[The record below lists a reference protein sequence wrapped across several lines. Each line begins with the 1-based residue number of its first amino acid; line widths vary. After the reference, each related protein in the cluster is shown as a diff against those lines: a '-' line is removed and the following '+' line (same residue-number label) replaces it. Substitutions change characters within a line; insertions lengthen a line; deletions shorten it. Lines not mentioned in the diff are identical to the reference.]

1 MSFSTDGEPPPRKD
15 AVAPEGASPMGS
27 DERVSKFSEDLG
39 SPTIPVSVSHTASAS
54 PQIFYLHLRLLT
66 RASTYFEK
74 ALESNRFAEGQEQKV
89 DLKEV
94 DPDVFGFFVEWLY
107 RDRWEHQAEPSALHE
122 TAIPLFTR
130 VYALGQRLLCP
141 LMEEAAARIVYESCD
156 ALGNNIS
163 DTVVCDLLELSES
176 ELPSEDT
183 LGDRILWLAVERLEK
198 LQKFD
203 RFNSLVLERS
213 NLAIGLCR
221 RAGPRKWNREKKVS
235 CRFKRESVY

>member
-1 MSFSTDGEPPPRKD
+1 MSFSTDGELPYRKG
-15 AVAPEGASPMGS
+15 AVAPEGASLMGS

-94 DPDVFGFFVEWLY
+94 DPDIFGFFVEWLY

-141 LMEEAAARIVYESCD
+141 LMEEAAARIVYKSCD

-183 LGDRILWLAVERLEK
+183 LSDRILWLAVERLEK

-203 RFNSLVLERS
+203 RFNSLILKHS
-213 NLAIGLCR
+213 NLAI
-221 RAGPRKWNREKKVS
+221 
-235 CRFKRESVY
+235 